1 MKRMKRV
8 LAVTLCLLML
18 AFLSGCGSGNKTPDP
33 TAAPASE
40 PTAAP
45 TPEPTAAPTPK
56 PAAEPAD
63 TEADFSPDFTFSAV
77 DRDGSEWTEQIFAD
91 HTLTMINFWEPWCP
105 PCVGEMPDLQK
116 LSEKYADR
124 GMQILGVYSEEN
136 MESDVDALIE
146 KSGVA
151 YPLLR
156 YVSEFD
162 RFQSG
167 YVPTTVFVD
176 SGGHVLEING
186 ELLIIGSRSLEEWS
200 AIVEGLL

>member
-1 MKRMKRV
+1 M
-8 LAVTLCLLML
+8 
-18 AFLSGCGSGNKTPDP
+18 
-33 TAAPASE
+33 
-40 PTAAP
+40 
-45 TPEPTAAPTPK
+45 
-56 PAAEPAD
+56 
-63 TEADFSPDFTFSAV
+63 
-77 DRDGSEWTEQIFAD
+77 
-91 HTLTMINFWEPWCP
+91 
-105 PCVGEMPDLQK
+105 GEMPDLQK

-124 GMQILGVYSEEN
+124 GVQILGVYSEKN
-136 MESDVDALIE
+136 MESDVDELIK
-146 KSGVA
+146 KSSVA

-186 ELLIIGSRSLEEWS
+186 EQLIIGSRSLEEWS